1 MTREAN
7 SWNKVSA
14 SLPYSICKNHV
25 NSKMY
30 RREKRDNQGLILH
43 TFTIKYARLMWKVL
57 THGKASLLKIFN
69 NIKHINWRPKS
80 AGHPFPA
87 KSTLFL
93 KNWVIHTFP
102 QNLTC
107 LPELHCA
114 TILYCSYVCFE
125 EHFKARVCYWLA
137 WIQSLHHL
145 LLVLLKTCSLC
156 AMKMVQ
162 QILPLFASPSV

>member
-1 MTREAN
+1 MWTVKCIGGKKETTKA
-7 SWNKVSA
+7 
-14 SLPYSICKNHV
+14 LFYIHLQL
-25 NSKMY
+25 SKY
-30 RREKRDNQGLILH
+30 V
-43 TFTIKYARLMWKVL
+43 RLMWKVL

-102 QNLTC
+102 PKPHIC